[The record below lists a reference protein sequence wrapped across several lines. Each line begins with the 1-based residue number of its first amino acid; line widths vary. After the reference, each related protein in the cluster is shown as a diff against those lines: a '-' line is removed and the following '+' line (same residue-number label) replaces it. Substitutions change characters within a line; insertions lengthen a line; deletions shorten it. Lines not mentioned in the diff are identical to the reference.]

1 MQQTLTVDLVE
12 NPVQYHKD
20 IFVKYHLRKKCNQQE
35 ISKFLIEYF
44 IEYSGCAY
52 TYCNKKPFSNKV
64 QRKYRK
70 EFGMNLKLCKNRI
83 CRPLGNPNYIN
94 YILLYI
100 IYID

>member
-44 IEYSGCAY
+44 IEYL
-52 TYCNKKPFSNKV
+52 V
-64 QRKYRK
+64 
-70 EFGMNLKLCKNRI
+70 
-83 CRPLGNPNYIN
+83 
-94 YILLYI
+94 LLNNVGPSFI
-100 IYID
+100 

>member
-1 MQQTLTVDLVE
+1 MLTRQPMQQTLTVDLVE

-83 CRPLGNPNYIN
+83 CRPLG
-94 YILLYI
+94 IL
-100 IYID
+100 